1 MTRIMEIQNKTIPYK
16 KYKPNEGVG
25 GRQERNKTLSQQ
37 RRTDNWK
44 AGTTEA

>member
-1 MTRIMEIQNKTIPYK
+1 MK
-16 KYKPNEGVG
+16 GGG